1 MPSDKFLYQRLAAKK
16 AQLDKYR
23 PLPPALVNNLDGWFR
38 VELTYT
44 SNAIEGNTL
53 TRSETALVVEKG
65 LTVEGKRLDELLEA
79 TNHAHA
85 LDYIRGLATGKPQD
99 FTKLDLLNIHRLIL
113 ESIDD
118 ENAGRYRRV
127 GVRIT
132 GSLTTP
138 PEPVIVPELME
149 RYIEQVRD
157 PRAYEHPAQFVAAM
171 HHRLVV
177 IHPFIDGNGRTARL
191 LMNLLLMQAGY
202 PPAIIRPED
211 RRAYIDAIAEG
222 ERTGR
227 LDSFYDFIA
236 QAVERSLDIYLDAV
250 AGRRTPM
257 PVMTTPP
264 ELVGRKGL
272 VELSGVRASTLMH
285 YSDIGILPYYQAE
298 EGLNR
303 RYDRVASVE
312 RLRVIRSLR
321 DEGLSLQEIRR
332 RLVGTQNDAEAA

>member
-1 MPSDKFLYQRLAAKK
+1 
-16 AQLDKYR
+16 
-23 PLPPALVNNLDGWFR
+23 VNNLDDWFR

-149 RYIEQVRD
+149 KFINQVHD
-157 PRAYEHPAQFVAAM
+157 PKAYDHPAQFVAAM

-211 RRAYIDAIAEG
+211 RRAYIDAIEAG

-236 QAVERSLDIYLDAV
+236 RAIERSLDLYLEAV
-250 AGRRTPM
+250 TGRRQSM
-257 PVMTTPP
+257 PVIKTAHD
-264 ELVGRKGL
+264 LVNRKTL
-272 VELSGVRASTLMH
+272 AELSGVRPSTLKH
-285 YSDIGILPYYQAE
+285 YSDIGILPYHQAG
-298 EGLNR
+298 EGLMR
-303 RYDRVASVE
+303 RYGRAASVE
-312 RLRVIRSLR
+312 RLDLILQLR
-321 DEGLSLQEIRR
+321 DQGLSLEEIGK
-332 RLVGTQNDAEAA
+332 RLGATVVGQ